1 MNYDPILV
9 VSGEPNS
16 VFLEIFFKILKKKKI
31 KNPLILISSEKILKL
46 QMNKLRFKKDIRILN
61 VLKLDKYKL
70 NNKSINLL
78 NVDYRNLRAFEKIT
92 SKSNSYIKGSFDLAF
107 RILKKGKIK
116 KLINGP
122 ISKKYF
128 LNNKY
133 PGMTELI
140 SSQFS
145 KKKPACLFII
155 KN

>member
-1 MNYDPILV
+1 MNYDPILI

-16 VFLEIFFKILKKKKI
+16 VFLEIFFKILKKNKT
-31 KNPLILISSEKILKL
+31 KNPLILISSEKVLKL
-46 QMNKLRFKKDIRILN
+46 QMKKLKFKKNIRILN

-78 NVDYRNLRAFEKIT
+78 NVDYRNLRAFEKIS

-145 KKKPACLFII
+145 KKKNLYAYL
-155 KN
+155 